1 MKYSDTQKFL
11 AALLSLIMVMLCM
24 PLYAAADTE
33 QLTVSYE
40 NRENVEKAIRDCIDE
55 NKEVIPSVSVV
66 VFDDK
71 QDICT
76 VIYGDMNKAKNLS
89 ADENTVYEWGSVS
102 KLLVWTSAMQLY
114 EQGKLDLNADVR
126 QYLPDGFLSNLS
138 YSDPITMTD
147 LMNHAAGFQETIA
160 QIESENVSDLLPLDE
175 ALKTTAPAQTF
186 RPGETVSYSN
196 WGAALGGYIVS
207 CISGMDYAAYV
218 KVNIFDKLGMQH
230 TYMRPD
236 ASDNSWAAEQ
246 RMKLNCYVRS
256 MDGSGLEDIGESRR
270 YINLYPAGSAGGT
283 ISDMAKFAKAFLCD
297 SKDCPLFEKDDTLDT
312 MLSPSRT
319 FSDGTPR
326 ICHGLFYGLTGGGLY
341 GHGGNTEG
349 CSADLQL
356 NLASK
361 TGYVMMINVQ
371 SEHVFSQKL
380 PTVLFSEG
388 HIEPQS
394 GFIPADISGHY
405 KFGRSSGGA
414 GMLKIVSTLED
425 YLTISKTDNGFT
437 GTNGIAK
444 VTQISECFI
453 EAELINGV
461 KHYYGIKYAPDGS
474 VSMIES
480 FQAIDMTKQIELKYY
495 IDWAVLILYVM
506 SVVIMSILFIVHA
519 VRLRKFKDTPEASF
533 KKTELFAGLCSFVML
548 AVLIL
553 IVIFAYEIFY
563 ASRAVY
569 AAISIILCLSAFVE
583 FILIIRCLTIKDK
596 PRSKVFIVI
605 ETLCSILT
613 IVGLMYYDI
622 YQFWGF

>member
-1 MKYSDTQKFL
+1 
-11 AALLSLIMVMLCM
+11 M

-40 NRENVEKAIRDCIDE
+40 NRENVEKAIRDCIEE

-218 KVNIFDKLGMQH
+218 KVNIFDKLGMEH

-341 GHGGNTEG
+341 GHGGNT
-349 CSADLQL
+349 
-356 NLASK
+356 
-361 TGYVMMINVQ
+361 
-371 SEHVFSQKL
+371 
-380 PTVLFSEG
+380 
-388 HIEPQS
+388 
-394 GFIPADISGHY
+394 
-405 KFGRSSGGA
+405 
-414 GMLKIVSTLED
+414 
-425 YLTISKTDNGFT
+425 
-437 GTNGIAK
+437 
-444 VTQISECFI
+444 
-453 EAELINGV
+453 
-461 KHYYGIKYAPDGS
+461 
-474 VSMIES
+474 
-480 FQAIDMTKQIELKYY
+480 
-495 IDWAVLILYVM
+495 
-506 SVVIMSILFIVHA
+506 
-519 VRLRKFKDTPEASF
+519 
-533 KKTELFAGLCSFVML
+533 
-548 AVLIL
+548 
-553 IVIFAYEIFY
+553 
-563 ASRAVY
+563 
-569 AAISIILCLSAFVE
+569 
-583 FILIIRCLTIKDK
+583 
-596 PRSKVFIVI
+596 
-605 ETLCSILT
+605 
-613 IVGLMYYDI
+613 
-622 YQFWGF
+622 